1 MYILFRLSLTAKSVA
16 DCGGLYCGTH
26 AVKRCRTMVLI
37 LFWSPWFPWSQAFS
51 QQEGRWMYLA
61 FAVTKY
67 RSAAAYGRKHVFRC
81 PGRRARWD
89 RMAHIM
95 VSERRDTEKGQD
107 KVQP

>member
-1 MYILFRLSLTAKSVA
+1 
-16 DCGGLYCGTH
+16 
-26 AVKRCRTMVLI
+26 
-37 LFWSPWFPWSQAFS
+37 
-51 QQEGRWMYLA
+51 MYLA